1 MTYVVIDGDDVGR
14 KMASFYFTND
24 TEGLRRLAS
33 KVQEKILQ
41 VAHLLRSAG
50 YNVIFCAADGVAA
63 QAEIPI
69 SDSTDLFPAIEA
81 IGGGDMT
88 FSAGVGVTLREA
100 YVALLSAKSAGKAQ
114 LCVYGDLP

>member
-14 KMASFYFTND
+14 RMASFYFTND
-24 TEGLRRLAS
+24 AEGLSRFTS
-33 KVQEKILQ
+33 KVNETILQ

-50 YNVIFCAADGVAA
+50 YDVIFCAADGVAA
-63 QAEIPI
+63 QAESPI
-69 SDSTDLFPAIEA
+69 SDSTDLFLAIEA

-88 FSAGVGVTLREA
+88 FSAGVGATLREA

-114 LCVYGDLP
+114 LCVYGNLP